1 MTATSAIPANDQFQ
15 TVSMTVGKLDA
26 SLALLTTDEHHIVEF
41 PTILLPKNI
50 DTGSVIEFKV
60 RNDKAKEKENELD
73 FFELQNEIFAKYGK
87 DNAQAP
93 VLSTM
98 NITQTSCV
106 LQWDQLELGSTQ
118 LKSLSLWKFVPTI
131 VPTKATSA
139 STRSRFNTHH
149 SQGGNAETNEANEK
163 EEGMMERITI
173 IPNPITTHN
182 FKISGLGVNSKY
194 KFQLKLETSNG
205 EFFSNVLTV
214 HTHTMTDMSGIT
226 CCLGSLDYE
235 KYKISAQDIEA
246 CLQTIGAKLPL
257 QKHVSVDTTH
267 YITNES
273 EIENEDKDEEL
284 TKAKKFNIPIVKPE
298 WVRACQLEQK
308 IMGVKGFYYKNSEKD
323 DLSGNYK
330 FDKNYTKA
338 YLDKENRKSMS
349 SVSKKSLSELYPQE
363 SATAEKDKVD
373 NKGAGENNA
382 SEVVDVIGA
391 SQAEQKTDTQLVEE
405 QSDENPEIT
414 NDKAEK
420 AQTAIPQ
427 IHIAPPADLE
437 TAQPDAQ
444 GLANNNSSPVQKE
457 ADDQS
462 NPEEEPREPKDDG
475 PKNKE
480 QKPEELTT
488 ENFVPDD
495 LPTEEPATEE
505 LATEEPATEEPATE
519 EPATEEPATEEPATE
534 EPATEEPATE
544 EPATEEPAT
553 EEPATEEPATEEP
566 ATEEPATEEPATEE
580 PATEEPATEE
590 PATEEP
596 ATEEPAS
603 AEPTTE
609 EPRTEDPAT
618 VETTTEEPASAEP
631 ATKNEQ

>member
-60 RNDKAKEKENELD
+60 RNDKAKEEENELE

-87 DNAQAP
+87 NNAQAP

-98 NITQTSCV
+98 NVTQTSCV

-118 LKSLSLWKFVPTI
+118 LKSLSLWKFVPS
-131 VPTKATSA
+131 VFPNKASSS
-139 STRSRFNTHH
+139 STRSRSNTHQ
-149 SQGGNAETNEANEK
+149 SQAGETRTTNTENGEEEK
-163 EEGMMERITI
+163 EEGVMERITI

-214 HTHTMTDMSGIT
+214 QTHTMTDMSGIT

-246 CLQTIGAKLPL
+246 CLQNIGAKLPL

-273 EIENEDKDEEL
+273 EIENEDKDVEL

-308 IMGVKGFYYKNSEKD
+308 IMGVKGFYYKNAEKD
-323 DLSGNYK
+323 DVSGNYK

-338 YLDKENRKSMS
+338 YLDNENRKSMS
-349 SVSKKSLSELYPQE
+349 SVDKKPLSELYPQE
-363 SATAEKDKVD
+363 NTTFEEEDVH
-373 NKGAGENNA
+373 NKEIGENNA
-382 SEVVDVIGA
+382 SKEVVEDNEVKEVL
-391 SQAEQKTDTQLVEE
+391 QAEQGTEPQLVENQTVE
-405 QSDENPEIT
+405 TPKIAENKVEEVKT
-414 NDKAEK
+414 D
-420 AQTAIPQ
+420 IPQ
-427 IHIAPPADLE
+427 NHIASPEDPA
-437 TAQPDAQ
+437 
-444 GLANNNSSPVQKE
+444 
-457 ADDQS
+457 
-462 NPEEEPREPKDDG
+462 PED
-475 PKNKE
+475 
-480 QKPEELTT
+480 
-488 ENFVPDD
+488 
-495 LPTEEPATEE
+495 PA
-505 LATEEPATEEPATE
+505 
-519 EPATEEPATEEPATE
+519 
-534 EPATEEPATE
+534 
-544 EPATEEPAT
+544 
-553 EEPATEEPATEEP
+553 
-566 ATEEPATEEPATEE
+566 
-580 PATEEPATEE
+580 
-590 PATEEP
+590 
-596 ATEEPAS
+596 
-603 AEPTTE
+603 
-609 EPRTEDPAT
+609 TEDPAP
-618 VETTTEEPASAEP
+618 EDP
-631 ATKNEQ
+631 ATEDPAPEDPAPEDPAPEDEHIDL